1 MKPRGQPGSEDAM
14 NNKES
19 QLIYHHLIT
28 KNMNVDLGD
37 LVAWADETLRSLGRE
52 IEQAEE
58 SVQQQKKMMLAL
70 EELEDLAKENEML
83 RAQLEQER
91 AQRAELEMHLAELS
105 KLSAGVAK
113 KAKQEELLKALRT
126 YINIS
131 KRKTLSKRAAVK
143 IMILELASAVGLEL
157 PEDLKSAL
165 DSLDDEQPE
174 HQASTTINV
183 AAGGINVQQANTV
196 GK

>member
-1 MKPRGQPGSEDAM
+1 M
-14 NNKES
+14 NNNES

-131 KRKTLSKRAAVK
+131 KRKTLSKRVAVK
-143 IMILELASAVGLEL
+143 GMILELASAIGIVF
-157 PEDLKSAL
+157 PEDMVATLEA
-165 DSLDDEQPE
+165 LDDEQSEPKVMV
-174 HQASTTINV
+174 QGNV
-183 AAGGINVQQANTV
+183 MMNAPTFNGPMYDVHGNEEVKLNN
-196 GK
+196 